1 MDGNTGNV
9 YPKHKQRNN
18 SDNKIQTNSKKSKK
32 SKNQSISLRKT
43 LATPNRL
50 QKNEEDEEIKR
61 KRNLKKTKSINQSIN
76 Q

>member
-18 SDNKIQTNSKKSKK
+18 SDNKIQTNSKNSKK
-32 SKNQSISLRKT
+32 IQTNQSISLRKT

-61 KRNLKKTKSINQSIN
+61 KRNLKKLN
-76 Q
+76 

>member
-32 SKNQSISLRKT
+32 SVNQFKKNTCNTKQVGKKPR
-43 LATPNRL
+43 R
-50 QKNEEDEEIKR
+50 R
-61 KRNLKKTKSINQSIN
+61 RNKKKKKFNDVN
-76 Q
+76 C

>member
-50 QKNEEDEEIKR
+50 QKKR
-61 KRNLKKTKSINQSIN
+61 RRRRNKKKKKFKKTKSINQSIN